1 MKKVTMARLYH
12 PFLCL
17 LVVLGASISFFPIA
31 KATTLAGCSKAESDA
46 LLTFKDGVIDP
57 ANRLSSWQGQVDC
70 CRWSGVVCQNI
81 SSHVHVVELNLEN
94 DDYFNYQTALL
105 GQLLNPSLLSLTYLS
120 RLNLTYND
128 FGGTQIPQFVG
139 SFGSLRYLDLSW
151 TNFGGTIPAQLG
163 NLSTL
168 LYLDLRSYWSYAATN
183 ELNTRVD
190 SMEWLKQLAS
200 LRYLDMNSVNL
211 SAASHEWLQAVN
223 MLHSLEALRLRNCDL
238 SVVPSSLSFVNLTA
252 LEILDLASNF
262 FKSTLPTWLWE
273 FNSLSYL
280 DLESNEFYGRV
291 PAAIGNMTSL
301 DTLIL
306 GGNNLDGGTISPSI
320 TNLVHLNTFD
330 FSYNN
335 MSGGVPDWLMH
346 MTNLTHLDL
355 SFCSLNGPF
364 PVEIG
369 SLSNLAY
376 LDLSSN
382 SLQGSVS
389 ELHLANL
396 TALETLYLSNNSLS
410 ISINE
415 EWNAMQL
422 KHIGLS
428 SCNLGAHFPRWLQRQ
443 RLIVSLDLSNASIEE
458 ALPDW
463 FWSSWPALGA
473 LDISHN
479 KISGSLPESLEGME
493 ELQIIMASS
502 NMLQGGVPNLPSW
515 MRILNLSNNEL
526 SGSLPT
532 TSAAENLSFLL
543 LANNQIN
550 GSMPSYFCNMTHL
563 YYLDLSNNQ
572 IQGEIPP
579 CLNSSM
585 LFFVRLSN
593 NNLSGWI
600 PSFAVCQDLIYLNL
614 NNNSLSGEL
623 PPSLQNCS
631 SLTVLDLG
639 ENKLSGNIPIWI
651 GVSLQVLAILRL
663 HSNTLSGSIPPQLA
677 QLSNLHIVDLSNNQ
691 LSGLIPS
698 SFGNFSAMVSISKYI
713 SVPNSIVIRSFPKFI
728 LQPTV
733 SITLSAKGQELGY
746 STSTL
751 DLVKS
756 IDLSSNDLT
765 GKIPQELGALV
776 ALQTLNLSRNK
787 LQDRIPDMFAGI
799 RYLETLDLSFNNLSG
814 VIPESL
820 SRLSMLNHLNLSYNN
835 LSGRIPSSNQL
846 QTLDDPYIYA
856 GNAYLCGPPVSNN
869 CSATAVVDREA
880 MDYGSELAFV
890 YVGCLVGFL
899 VGLSGVLIPLCRKS
913 WRGKILIARVEKKS
927 KRCMT
932 TASSLAAILAIACF
946 PVASGL
952 WCNSHSQPL
961 TGHLRFKSQ
970 QIIFFQC
977 DNKPR

>member
-1 MKKVTMARLYH
+1 MKQATMARLYH
-12 PFLCL
+12 SFLCL
-17 LVVLGASISFFPIA
+17 LVVLGASIPFFPIA
-31 KATTLAGCSKAESDA
+31 KATTIAGCSKAESDA

-81 SSHVHVVELNLEN
+81 SSYVHVVELNLED
-94 DDYFNYQTALL
+94 DDYFNYQTALS

-120 RLNLTYND
+120 RLNLSGND
-128 FGGTQIPQFVG
+128 FGWTQIPQSVG
-139 SFGSLRYLDLSW
+139 SFSSLRYLDLSW
-151 TNFGGTIPAQLG
+151 TNFGGRIPAQLG

-168 LYLDLRSYWSYAATN
+168 LYLDLSSYWSFSATN
-183 ELNTRVD
+183 FVLYSQVD
-190 SMEWLKQLAS
+190 SMEWLKQLTS
-200 LRYLDMNSVNL
+200 LRYLNMNAVNL
-211 SAASHEWLQAVN
+211 NAASHEWLQAVN
-223 MLHSLEALRLRNCDL
+223 MLHSLEALHLPNCDL
-238 SVVPSSLSFVNLTA
+238 AMVPSSLSFVNLTA
-252 LEILDLASNF
+252 LEILDLSANLF
-262 FKSTLPTWLWE
+262 MSTLPTWLWE
-273 FNSLSYL
+273 FSSLSYL
-280 DLESNEFYGRV
+280 DLESNEFYGLV
-291 PAAIGNMTSL
+291 PAAVGNLTSL

-306 GGNNLDGGTISPSI
+306 GENNLDGGTISASI
-320 TNLVHLNTFD
+320 THLIHLNTFD

-335 MSGGVPDWLMH
+335 MSGGVPDWLML

-355 SFCSLNGPF
+355 SFCSMKGLF

-369 SLSNLAY
+369 SLSNLVY

-382 SLQGSVS
+382 SLQGTVS

-396 TALETLYLSNNSLS
+396 TTLETLYLSNNSLS
-410 ISINE
+410 ILINE
-415 EWNAMQL
+415 EWNTTMKL
-422 KHIGLS
+422 KHIGFS
-428 SCNLGAHFPRWLQRQ
+428 SCNLGPHFPRWLQRQ
-443 RLIVSLDLSNASIEE
+443 RSIVSLDLSNASIKA

-463 FWSSWPALGA
+463 LWSSWPALGA

-479 KISGSLPESLEGME
+479 NISGSLPQSLEGME

-502 NMLQGGVPNLPSW
+502 NMLQGVVPTWPSS
-515 MRILNLSNNEL
+515 MRILDLSSNSL

-532 TSAAENLSFLL
+532 TSAAEHLSFLL

-550 GSMPSYFCNMTHL
+550 GSMPSYFCNMTYL
-563 YYLDLSNNQ
+563 YYIDISNNQ
-572 IQGEIPP
+572 IEGEIPP
-579 CLNSSM
+579 CWNSSELIFM
-585 LFFVRLSN
+585 RLSN
-593 NNLSGWI
+593 NNLSGSI
-600 PSFAVCQDLIYLNL
+600 PSSAMSQNLRYLNL

-631 SLTVLDLG
+631 LLTVLDLG

-651 GVSLQVLAILRL
+651 GVSLQELSILRL
-663 HSNTLSGSIPPQLA
+663 RSNTLSGSIPPQLA

-691 LSGLIPS
+691 LLGLIPS
-698 SFGNFSAMVSISKYI
+698 SFGNFSAMISTSKYI
-713 SVPNSIVIRSFPKFI
+713 TVPRLFGIQSFPKFI
-728 LQPTV
+728 FRPTV

-746 STSTL
+746 STSAL

-814 VIPESL
+814 AIPESL
-820 SRLSMLNHLNLSYNN
+820 SRLSMINHLNLSYNN

-880 MDYGSELAFV
+880 MDYGSELASL

-899 VGLSGVLIPLCRKS
+899 VGLSGVFILLCRKS
-913 WRGKILIARVEKKS
+913 WRYYYFETIDKYYHSFRVNQW
-927 KRCMT
+927 R
-932 TASSLAAILAIACF
+932 F
-946 PVASGL
+946 PS
-952 WCNSHSQPL
+952 CNQH
-961 TGHLRFKSQ
+961 R
-970 QIIFFQC
+970 
-977 DNKPR
+977 